1 MDVRRFLWNA
11 WTSYLAVHIS
21 LMRFILT
28 WRQSRWQLSMT
39 KPIEPGRPAVPH
51 EKCELKCDSI
61 EKCARISFR
70 PYRHIYVVH
79 NCFRDASA
87 VDPRIEDWLI
97 GLSAYV
103 IQPYLCIEPRPVLLS
118 FFFPSC
124 TAWVLQRLMS
134 TLPLR
139 CLRGRE
145 RLLVDRSERLGGDVT
160 ILVNNV

>member
-1 MDVRRFLWNA
+1 MSQITFRHVLAVPFHVTLYMQILMDVRRFLWNA

-28 WRQSRWQLSMT
+28 WRQSRRQLLMT
-39 KPIEPGRPAVPH
+39 KPIEPGRQAVPH
-51 EKCELKCDSI
+51 EKCELKCHSI
-61 EKCARISFR
+61 ETCARISFR
-70 PYRHIYVVH
+70 RYRHINVVH
-79 NCFRDASA
+79 NYFQDASVA
-87 VDPRIEDWLI
+87 DPGIEDWLI

-103 IQPYLCIEPRPVLLS
+103 IQPCIFIEPRPVLC

-139 CLRGRE
+139 CLRP
-145 RLLVDRSERLGGDVT
+145 
-160 ILVNNV
+160 